1 MGNITPEEHRW
12 PRKSVGRYIVEKVP
26 IISDSLKIG
35 EVSALLVEHINRF
48 ESIDYL
54 YLVSPVNKLT
64 GVISIKELYR
74 LPSDASISKIHKKSP
89 LITVLPTSDREE
101 VTALALQHGLKAV
114 PVVNE
119 SGIFLGVIPHDA
131 ITAIINR
138 ELREDILQFAGIHK
152 KHAEFDNILD
162 ISLWDAIKH
171 RLPWLLAGLG
181 GGILAAS
188 VIGYF
193 ESELEKNILLA
204 AFIPLVVYI
213 ADAVGTQLEAFTI
226 RDFSLFRKLNFRS
239 YFIKQFETVSVMA
252 LILGVT
258 LTIIIQIIYG
268 QFMFALVM
276 GTTVIGATLS
286 ALFSGLLVPYI
297 FRKFKIDPANAS
309 GPIGTIIQDI
319 ISVAVY
325 FTIAS
330 LFI

>member
-1 MGNITPEEHRW
+1 MTEEHRW
-12 PRKSVGRYIVEKVP
+12 PRKSAGRYIVEKVP
-26 IISDSLKIG
+26 IISDSLKIS

-54 YLVSPVNKLT
+54 YLVSPENKLT

-74 LPSDASISKIHKKSP
+74 VPPDALIAKIHRKSP

-101 VTALALQHGLKAV
+101 VTALALQHGLKAI

-152 KHAEFDNILD
+152 RHAEFDNILD
-162 ISLWDAIKH
+162 ISLGDAIKH

-181 GGILAAS
+181 GGLLIAS
-188 VIGYF
+188 IINYF
-193 ESELEKNILLA
+193 ESALEKNLILA

-213 ADAVGTQLEAFTI
+213 ADAVRTQLEAFTI
-226 RDFSLFRKLNFRS
+226 RDLAVFRKIDFVRYFFR
-239 YFIKQFETVSVMA
+239 QFFTVAAMA
-252 LILGVT
+252 LILGVI
-258 LTIIIQIIYG
+258 LSAVSYIFYDKGVIIIILGMAII
-268 QFMFALVM
+268 V
-276 GTTVIGATLS
+276 ATLS
-286 ALFSGLLVPYI
+286 SLFSGLLVPYM

-319 ISVAVY
+319 ISVTVY

-330 LFI
+330 ILI